1 MNQIVFGSQA
11 ASERPF
17 FWNPCASGHDGLPE
31 IRDGSWETGDYLNV
45 EIRPMTPKA
54 TFR

>member
-31 IRDGSWETGDYLNV
+31 IRDGS
-45 EIRPMTPKA
+45 
-54 TFR
+54 